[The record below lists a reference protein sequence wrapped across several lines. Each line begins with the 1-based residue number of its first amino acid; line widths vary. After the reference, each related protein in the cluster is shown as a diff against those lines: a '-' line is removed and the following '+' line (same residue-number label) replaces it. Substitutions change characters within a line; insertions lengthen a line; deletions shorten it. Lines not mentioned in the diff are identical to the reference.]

1 MAREGVQRVAMAVPF
16 LSNSYGICAIC
27 AKTTSRIKGRLHMDK
42 AKALPSYLLQRYQGW
57 KATGYAENQTWYRR
71 LAAEGQ
77 RPRAMVISCCDSRVH
92 VTSIFGADQGEF
104 FIHRNIANLVPP
116 YEPDGKQHGTSAAV
130 EYAVNA
136 LKVAHLIV
144 LGHSSCGGV
153 AGCIQMCKG
162 NAPELENQDSF
173 VGRWMDLLRPKY
185 ETVEK
190 VEDPAEQQLLLER
203 QAVMTSLENLMT
215 FPWIKEKVEDG
226 TLSLH
231 GLWTDIGEGSLE
243 YYDAKAQ
250 TFEPV

>member
-1 MAREGVQRVAMAVPF
+1 
-16 LSNSYGICAIC
+16 
-27 AKTTSRIKGRLHMDK
+27 MDK

-144 LGHSSCGGV
+144 LGHSNCGGV
-153 AGCIQMCKG
+153 AGCHAMCSG
-162 NAPELENQDSF
+162 HAPELEEKSSF
-173 VGRWMDLLRPKY
+173 VGTWLNLLRPGY
-185 ETVEK
+185 ERVTDLP
-190 VEDPAEQQLLLER
+190 EDQQVLALER
-203 QAVMTSLENLMT
+203 EAVKVSLENLMT
-215 FPWIKEKVEDG
+215 FPFVREALDADRM
-226 TLSLH
+226 TLH
-231 GLWTDIGEGSLE
+231 GLRHDIGEGVLE
-243 YYDAKAQ
+243 QYDADTDRFE
-250 TFEPV
+250 TF